1 MLIENLWTNNELG
14 LSAEV
19 EKCGL
24 GLSYGGG
31 KRKLSKPIM
40 EAILNHCGIA
50 KPVVYDLFGGGGALT
65 FQSAFLGLKTIYN
78 DLNPNI
84 HRLLSNIKELAKPEY
99 TQMFLDNFITKD
111 VFDAHKHRYDLPP
124 MDIAFLNLY
133 SFGGVMQQYTYSRND
148 VTIKKHGHYFIANVN
163 QNSVDAMHCFY
174 RGRIGQRELKQYGFH
189 NLILEFGEYLRGIEP
204 YTERERIFTE
214 FFNKIECITCT
225 DTHKHFYDKFKGDSF
240 LQKFMDFRQVDFGKE
255 LNALGFENKRLFD
268 LKGFEKG
275 YITKTFSAWQL
286 ILDIANFKNL
296 GLIEWQ
302 NKGYDEVEIKHSP
315 DECVILFDPP
325 YKSIGRRIYK
335 KNIDDGEFF
344 DYDKFLGYVREL
356 KSRGYKIYICEYEA
370 PDDFTMLMDKAYDSK
385 FRPGA
390 GIKRQE
396 RLYTL

>member
-133 SFGGVMQQYTYSRND
+133 SFGGLMGNYTYNKND
-148 VTIKKHGHYFIANVN
+148 ITIKKHGHYFIANVN

-240 LQKFMDFRQVDFGKE
+240 FQKFMDFRQVDFAKE

-268 LKGFEKG
+268 LRGFEKG

-325 YKSIGRRIYK
+325 YKSIGRRLYK

-344 DYDKFLGYVREL
+344 DYDKFLRYVREL

-370 PDDFTMLMDKAYDSK
+370 PEGFTMLMDKAYESK